1 MNKSLLELFGKRRAV
16 TLDAAKIPPIL
27 RDWLNLTTQSTDCNP
42 GLLITA
48 LLPHL
53 GVTLGNRVF
62 MLSNSNRIFPNIWS
76 CLIGPSSVSR
86 KTTAINYAQ
95 YSLDFNER
103 RLEGEPVDVYEQ
115 ETLLLTNVTLSKLH
129 SLLALNG
136 TRLFRHN
143 ELSGWLSEM
152 NKHFNQGYKQAI
164 TELYD
169 GVSKTV
175 TTQERTERIL
185 NPALSIVTAT
195 TEAWMYRHIRDS
207 QDQMGGFLQRFIYFV
222 VRDVNLDDI
231 DLKTREGH
239 NLAQETLIFQE
250 ALKLFHAIEGSHQIR
265 LSEEA
270 IALRNHHYESQYR
283 IWFEKNNDEL
293 MSYFTRVYDGYF
305 YKFCIIFG
313 LFDGF
318 LELQNALKNGAVPAF
333 FAQFRVSAETAEE
346 CLYLCDFYFQN
357 TIPFLEIVSEQDKL
371 SGERKIVD
379 IMVNKFDGKARHS
392 DLMNLSHMKKREFGE
407 CVASL
412 IEREAVRVETEKL
425 NSRKASKVYIL
436 DESIIDSWNQ

>member
-48 LLPHL
+48 FLPHL

-313 LFDGF
+313 LFDEF
-318 LELQNALKNGAVPAF
+318 LELQKAAQNGDCQRF
-333 FAQFRVSAETAEE
+333 FQNFRVSAETADQ

-379 IMVNKFDGKARHS
+379 IMVNKFDGKARHT
-392 DLMNLSHMKKREFGE
+392 DLMNRSHMKKREFAE
-407 CVASL
+407 CIASL
-412 IEREAVRVETEKL
+412 AEREAVRVEFVKGSSNRMNKL
-425 NSRKASKVYIL
+425 YVLNDDIL
-436 DESIIDSWNQ
+436 DSWK

>member
-1 MNKSLLELFGKRRAV
+1 MNKGLIDLFGKRKAV
-16 TLDAAKIPPIL
+16 SLDAAKVPPIL
-27 RDWLNLTTQSTDCNP
+27 RDWLRLTTQSTDCNP

-62 MLSNSNRIFPNIWS
+62 MLSNSNRIYPNIWS

-95 YSLDFNER
+95 YTLDFNER

-115 ETLLLTNVTLSKLH
+115 QTLLLTNVTLSKLY

-143 ELSGWLSEM
+143 ELAGWLSEM

-164 TELYD
+164 TELFD

-175 TTQERTERIL
+175 STQERTERIT

-195 TEAWMYRHIRDS
+195 TENWMYRHIRDS

-222 VRDVNLDDI
+222 VRDVNLEDI

-239 NLAQETLIFQE
+239 NLAQETLFYQE

-265 LSEEA
+265 LSEQA
-270 IALRNHHYESQYR
+270 IALRNSHYESQYR

-293 MSYFTRVYDGYF
+293 MSYFTRIYDGYF
-305 YKFCIIFG
+305 YKFAIIFG
-313 LFDGF
+313 LFDEF
-318 LELQNALKNGAVPAF
+318 LALEKAVNDGDCERF
-333 FAQFRVSAETAEE
+333 FQSFRVSPETAEE

-379 IMVNKFDGKARHS
+379 IMVNKFNGKARHS

-412 IEREAVRVETEKL
+412 IEREAVRVEAEKL

-436 DESIIDSWNQ
+436 DESIIDSWQQ

>member
-48 LLPHL
+48 FLPHL

-313 LFDGF
+313 LFDEF
-318 LELQNALKNGAVPAF
+318 LELQKAAQNGDCQRF
-333 FAQFRVSAETAEE
+333 FQNFRVSAETADQ

-412 IEREAVRVETEKL
+412 I
-425 NSRKASKVYIL
+425 
-436 DESIIDSWNQ
+436 